1 MILIYL
7 TIMHAV
13 NAVQIKSNKE
23 PKYILKH
30 YIKIKIWVKVK
41 WQALLTLTIVKKSE
55 NKSSKQRVRTAI
67 WKLKGYVKK

>member
-1 MILIYL
+1 
-7 TIMHAV
+7 MHAV

-41 WQALLTLTIVKKSE
+41 WQALLTLTIGKKAKVNLASRE
-55 NKSSKQRVRTAI
+55 LELQFES
-67 WKLKGYVKK
+67 

>member
-7 TIMHAV
+7 TIMHVV

-30 YIKIKIWVKVK
+30 DTKIKIWVKVK
-41 WQALLTLTIVKKSE
+41 WQALFTLTIVKKSE
-55 NKSSKQRVRTAI
+55 SKSSKQRVRTVI

>member
-7 TIMHAV
+7 TIMHVV

-30 YIKIKIWVKVK
+30 DTKIKI
-41 WQALLTLTIVKKSE
+41 
-55 NKSSKQRVRTAI
+55 
-67 WKLKGYVKK
+67 

>member
-7 TIMHAV
+7 TIMHVV

-41 WQALLTLTIVKKSE
+41 WQALFTLTILKKSE
-55 NKSSKQRVRTAI
+55 SKSSKQRVRTVI